1 MRSFVYVLLIIC
13 FFISLIILMY
23 LLYNFVITLAM
34 L

>member
-1 MRSFVYVLLIIC
+1 MRNLIYVVLIFS